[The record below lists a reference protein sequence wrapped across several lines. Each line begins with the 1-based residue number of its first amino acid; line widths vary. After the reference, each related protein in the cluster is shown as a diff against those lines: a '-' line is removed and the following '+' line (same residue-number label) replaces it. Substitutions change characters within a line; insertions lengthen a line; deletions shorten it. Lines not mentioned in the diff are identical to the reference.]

1 MSRPEPLNI
10 LIVDDNKNNL
20 LTLHGLIDE
29 YIENVNVL
37 EADAGVA
44 ALNTLMRREVDLIIL
59 DIQMP
64 EMDGF
69 ETAEIIRSRK
79 KTQRIPI
86 VFLTAAYKSEEFKKR
101 GYAIGAADYLTKPID
116 TPQLIS
122 KINTYLR
129 FIQEEHQQSQYQQ
142 ELERKVLERTAE
154 LVEINKR
161 LTQEIGERQVIEEK
175 LQWAKE
181 TAESANLAKSQ
192 FLATM
197 SHELRTPL
205 NAILGYS
212 EMVKEEAIELNFE
225 DVLPDL
231 EKVIASGKHLLAMIN
246 DVLDI
251 SKLEAGEM
259 QLYNETFKVSD
270 LINEVVKTIQ
280 PFMESTGNIFEVQG
294 HNDTLGEMEADL
306 TKVRQILLN
315 LLDNAAKFTHH
326 GTVTLTVNLQEDST
340 NKWTHLQVTDTGI
353 GLTEEQIS
361 KLFQMFTQVDSSST
375 RKYGGTGLGLV
386 ISKRFVEMMGGSL
399 TVQSELGRGTTFSVQ
414 LPVRNI
420 PDCAPEGE
428 GAGSVVVAED

>member
-1 MSRPEPLNI
+1 MSKSEPLNI

-44 ALNTLMRREVDLIIL
+44 ALNVLMRRDIDLIIL

-79 KTQRIPI
+79 KTQCIPI

-122 KINTYLR
+122 KINSYLR
-129 FIQEEHQQSQYQQ
+129 FIQQEHQQSQYQQ
-142 ELERKVLERTAE
+142 ELEHKVLERTAE

-161 LTQEIGERQVIEEK
+161 LTQEIDERQIIEEK

-212 EMVKEEAIELNFE
+212 EMVKEEAIELSFE
-225 DVLPDL
+225 EALPDL

-259 QLYNETFKVSD
+259 KLYNEKFKVSN
-270 LINEVVKTIQ
+270 LINEVIKTIQ
-280 PFMESTGNIFEVQG
+280 PFMESTGNTLEVQG
-294 HNDTLGEMEADL
+294 DNETLGEMEADL

-326 GTVTLTVNLQEDST
+326 GTVTLTVNFQEDST
-340 NKWTHLQVTDTGI
+340 NKWIHFQVTDTGI

-361 KLFQMFTQVDSSST
+361 NLFQIFTQVDSSST

-399 TVQSELGRGTTFSVQ
+399 TVQSEYGRGTIFYVQ

-420 PDCAPEGE
+420 PDCAPEGV
-428 GAGSVVVAED
+428 GV

>member
-1 MSRPEPLNI
+1 MSRPEPLSI

-20 LTLHGLIDE
+20 LTLHSLIDE
-29 YIENVNVL
+29 YIDNVSVL
-37 EADAGVA
+37 EANSGIE
-44 ALNTLMRREVDLIIL
+44 ALHVLMRREVDLIIL

-69 ETAEIIRSRK
+69 ETAEMIRSRK
-79 KTQRIPI
+79 KTHRIPL

-129 FIQEEHQQSQYQQ
+129 FIQQEHQQNQYQQ
-142 ELERKVLERTAE
+142 ELEHQVQKRTAE
-154 LVEINKR
+154 LAEINRR
-161 LTQEIGERQVIEEK
+161 LTQEIGERQIIAEK

-181 TAESANLAKSQ
+181 TAETANLAKSQ

-212 EMVKEEAIELNFE
+212 EMVKEEAVELGFE
-225 DVLPDL
+225 EVLPDL

-259 QLYNETFKVSD
+259 QLYNETFKVSN
-270 LINEVVKTIQ
+270 LINEVVMTIQ
-280 PFMESTGNIFEVQG
+280 PFVEGTGNTLEVQG
-294 HNDTLGEMEADL
+294 NNDTLGEMEADL

-315 LLDNAAKFTHH
+315 LLENAAKFTHH
-326 GTVTLTVNLQEDST
+326 GTVTLTVNLQQEDAT
-340 NKWTHLQVTDTGI
+340 QKWVYFQVTDTGI

-361 KLFQMFTQVDSSST
+361 KLFQIFTQVDSSST

-386 ISKRFVEMMGGSL
+386 ISKRFVEMMGGQI
-399 TVQSELGRGTTFSVQ
+399 TVQSELGQGSHFLVL
-414 LPVRNI
+414 LPVKSS
-420 PDCAPEGE
+420 PSVM
-428 GAGSVVVAED
+428 GSALASQPVQS